1 MGLVGCTMWMASC
14 QKAPSQQ
21 AGGGVGYET
30 MKVVTSDKEFTTS
43 YSATIR
49 GRYDANIL
57 PQVSGTIQRV
67 MVKEGQKVKAG
78 TPLIKFD
85 KKKARTYVGAY
96 ISYA

>member
-1 MGLVGCTMWMASC
+1 MNKSEIWVRLMGLVGCTVWMASC
-14 QKAPSQQ
+14 QEAPSQQ

-43 YSATIR
+43 YSAIIL

-67 MVKEGQKVKAG
+67 MVKEGQNV
-78 TPLIKFD
+78 
-85 KKKARTYVGAY
+85 
-96 ISYA
+96 S

>member
-21 AGGGVGYET
+21 AGGGASYET

-67 MVKEGQKVKAG
+67 MVKEGQKVSKG
-78 TPLIKFD
+78 QSLFIIDQVPSV
-85 KKKARTYVGAY
+85 RH
-96 ISYA
+96 